1 MEKLLFYNDC
11 NVWCIDRKSFV
22 NEPAAVRSEIIR
34 KICYHFNVQ
43 PGRQFTEH
51 IANAQH
57 IDIRKNILENFK
69 DAKLEDIKE
78 SIKEAVK
85 DKDEIVLPGLGVLFE
100 ILWNNSNDNQ
110 KNEILQNIYEGIKK
124 YD

>member
-1 MEKLLFYNDC
+1 MN
-11 NVWCIDRKSFV
+11 
-22 NEPAAVRSEIIR
+22 
-34 KICYHFNVQ
+34 
-43 PGRQFTEH
+43 
-51 IANAQH
+51 
-57 IDIRKNILENFK
+57 DIRKNILENFK

-100 ILWNNSNDNQ
+100 ILWANSNDNQ

>member
-1 MEKLLFYNDC
+1 MN
-11 NVWCIDRKSFV
+11 
-22 NEPAAVRSEIIR
+22 
-34 KICYHFNVQ
+34 
-43 PGRQFTEH
+43 
-51 IANAQH
+51 

-100 ILWNNSNDNQ
+100 ILWINSNDNQ

>member
-1 MEKLLFYNDC
+1 MN
-11 NVWCIDRKSFV
+11 
-22 NEPAAVRSEIIR
+22 
-34 KICYHFNVQ
+34 
-43 PGRQFTEH
+43 
-51 IANAQH
+51 

-85 DKDEIVLPGLGVLFE
+85 DKEEIVLPGLGVLFE

>member
-1 MEKLLFYNDC
+1 MN
-11 NVWCIDRKSFV
+11 
-22 NEPAAVRSEIIR
+22 
-34 KICYHFNVQ
+34 
-43 PGRQFTEH
+43 
-51 IANAQH
+51 

-100 ILWNNSNDNQ
+100 ILWNNSNDIQ

>member
-1 MEKLLFYNDC
+1 MN
-11 NVWCIDRKSFV
+11 
-22 NEPAAVRSEIIR
+22 
-34 KICYHFNVQ
+34 
-43 PGRQFTEH
+43 
-51 IANAQH
+51 

-78 SIKEAVK
+78 DIMEAWK

-100 ILWNNSNDNQ
+100 ILWKNSDDNQ
-110 KNEILQNIYEGIKK
+110 KKEILQNIYEEIKK

>member
-1 MEKLLFYNDC
+1 MN
-11 NVWCIDRKSFV
+11 
-22 NEPAAVRSEIIR
+22 
-34 KICYHFNVQ
+34 
-43 PGRQFTEH
+43 
-51 IANAQH
+51 

-78 SIKEAVK
+78 SIKEATK

>member
-1 MEKLLFYNDC
+1 MN
-11 NVWCIDRKSFV
+11 
-22 NEPAAVRSEIIR
+22 
-34 KICYHFNVQ
+34 
-43 PGRQFTEH
+43 
-51 IANAQH
+51 

-100 ILWNNSNDNQ
+100 ILWANSNDNQ

>member
-1 MEKLLFYNDC
+1 MN
-11 NVWCIDRKSFV
+11 
-22 NEPAAVRSEIIR
+22 
-34 KICYHFNVQ
+34 
-43 PGRQFTEH
+43 
-51 IANAQH
+51 

-69 DAKLEDIKE
+69 DAKLEDINE
-78 SIKEAVK
+78 SIKEAIK

>member
-1 MEKLLFYNDC
+1 MN
-11 NVWCIDRKSFV
+11 
-22 NEPAAVRSEIIR
+22 
-34 KICYHFNVQ
+34 
-43 PGRQFTEH
+43 
-51 IANAQH
+51 

-110 KNEILQNIYEGIKK
+110 KNEILQNIYDGIKK